1 MVKPKDGSPRT
12 KYSQGQNEIKPSA
25 KGINGNSAGLS
36 GGSQLLRGRSRLWL
50 LKRNGG
56 GGGGEKSE

>member
-36 GGSQLLRGRSRLWL
+36 GEV
-50 LKRNGG
+50 NC
-56 GGGGEKSE
+56 